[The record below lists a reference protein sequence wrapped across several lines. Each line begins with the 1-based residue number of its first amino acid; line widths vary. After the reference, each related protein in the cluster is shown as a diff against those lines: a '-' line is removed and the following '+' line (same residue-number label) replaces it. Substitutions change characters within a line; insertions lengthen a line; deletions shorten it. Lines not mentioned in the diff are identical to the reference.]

1 MENTATKTNTKS
13 ITKAIAYGNNHS
25 FTSLGAMEIERRAPE
40 AKDVA
45 IEILYCGVCHSDL
58 HQAGNDWGNTVYP
71 CIPGHEIVGRV
82 TAVGAEVAK
91 FTVGETV
98 AVGTLVDSCR
108 ECEQCRQGLEQY
120 CEGPVGATNTYNGPF
135 KPDGTNTFGGYS
147 DKIVVDEHFVY
158 RIPENPDVKAV
169 APLLCAGLTTY
180 SPLKH
185 WKVGAGQKIGVI
197 GFGGLGHL
205 GVKLAVALGAEVTVF
220 STTEEKKAN
229 ALEFGAKDF
238 VLSDDAGAMEKLEL
252 KYDFLLNTIPYPFD
266 PNPYVKLL
274 KRDATMAVVGL
285 LLPFSEETN
294 NMEVIFHRRNLAGS
308 LVGGV
313 PETQELLDFCG
324 THNILPEIEMIA
336 MADIN
341 DAHQRMKNEEVHF
354 RYVIDVA
361 NTMPKKA

>member
-1 MENTATKTNTKS
+1 MAKVAAEKETGV
-13 ITKAIAYGNNHS
+13 KAIAYGNNHS
-25 FTSLGAMEIERRAPE
+25 FTNLGAMEIERRAPG

-45 IEILYCGVCHSDL
+45 VDILYCGVCHSDL
-58 HQAGNDWGNTVYP
+58 HQASNDWGNTIYP

-82 TAVGAEVAK
+82 TAVGNEVSK
-91 FTVGETV
+91 FKVGETV
-98 AVGTLVDSCR
+98 AIGTLVDSCR
-108 ECEQCRQGLEQY
+108 ECENCKEGLEQY

-147 DKIVVDEHFVY
+147 NKIVVDEHFVY
-158 RIPENPDVKAV
+158 TIPENLDLKAV

-197 GFGGLGHL
+197 GLGGLGHI
-205 GVKLAVALGAEVTVF
+205 GVKLAVALGAEVTIF
-220 STTEEKKAN
+220 STDEEKSKD
-229 ALEFGAKDF
+229 ALELGAKDF
-238 VLSDDAGAMEKLEL
+238 VLSTDTAAMDALEL

-274 KRDATMAVVGL
+274 KRDGTMAVVGL
-285 LLPFSEETN
+285 LLPFKAETN
-294 NMEVIFHRRNLAGS
+294 NMEIAFHRRNLAGS

-324 THNILPEIEMIA
+324 EHNITPEVEIIRME
-336 MADIN
+336 DIN
-341 DAHQRMKNEEVHF
+341 DAHQRMKNEEVRY
-354 RYVIDVA
+354 RYVIDIA
-361 NTMPKKA
+361 GTMPSEA

>member
-1 MENTATKTNTKS
+1 MESTAAKTNTK
-13 ITKAIAYGNNHS
+13 AVAYGNNHS
-25 FTSLGAMEIERRAPE
+25 FTNLAPMEIERRAPK

-45 IEILYCGVCHSDL
+45 IDILYSGVCHSDL
-58 HQAGNDWGNTVYP
+58 HQASNDWGNTIYP
-71 CIPGHEIVGRV
+71 CVPGHEIVGRV
-82 TAVGAEVAK
+82 TAVGNEVSK
-91 FTVGETV
+91 FAVGETV

-120 CEGPVGATNTYNGPF
+120 CEGPVGATMTYNGPM

-147 DKIVVDEHFVY
+147 DKIVVDERFVY
-158 RIPENPDVKAV
+158 KIPENLDVKAV

-185 WKVGAGQKIGVI
+185 WKVGAGQKVGII

-205 GVKLAVALGAEVTVF
+205 GVKLAVALGADVTVF
-220 STTEEKKAN
+220 STTQEKEAD
-229 ALEFGAKDF
+229 AFELGAKSF
-238 VLSDDAGAMEKLEL
+238 VLSDDTAQMESLEL

-285 LLPFSEETN
+285 LLPFSAPTN

-313 PETQELLDFCG
+313 PETQEMLDFCG
-324 THNILPEIEMIA
+324 EHNILPEIEMIA

-341 DAHQRMKNEEVHF
+341 DAHKRMKNEEVHF
-354 RYVIDVA
+354 RYVIDIA
-361 NTMPKKA
+361 GTMPKEA

>member
-1 MENTATKTNTKS
+1 MESTATKIS
-13 ITKAIAYGNNHS
+13 SKAIAYGNNHS
-25 FTSLGAMEIERRAPE
+25 FTNLGPMEIERRAPK

-45 IEILYCGVCHSDL
+45 IDILYCGVCHSDL

-71 CIPGHEIVGRV
+71 CVPGHEIVGRV
-82 TAVGAEVAK
+82 TAIGGEVTK
-91 FTVGETV
+91 FKVGETV

-158 RIPENPDVKAV
+158 TIPENLDIKAV

-185 WKVGAGQKIGVI
+185 WKVGAGQKVGIV

-205 GVKLAVALGAEVTVF
+205 AVKLAVALGADVTVF
-220 STTEEKKAN
+220 STDEDKESYA
-229 ALEFGAKDF
+229 AELGAKDF
-238 VLSDDAGAMEKLEL
+238 VLSTDTAAMEKLEL
-252 KYDFLLNTIPYPFD
+252 QYDFLLNTIPYPFD

-285 LLPFSEETN
+285 LLPFSAATN

-313 PETQELLDFCG
+313 PETQELLEFCAE
-324 THNILPEIEMIA
+324 HDILPEIEIIA
-336 MADIN
+336 MEDIN
-341 DAHQRMKNEEVHF
+341 EAHKRMKNEEVRF
-354 RYVIDVA
+354 RYVIDIA
-361 NTMPKKA
+361 NTLKPK

>member
-1 MENTATKTNTKS
+1 MESTATKIS
-13 ITKAIAYGNNHS
+13 SKAIAYGNNHS
-25 FTSLGAMEIERRAPE
+25 FTNLGPMEIERREPN

-45 IEILYCGVCHSDL
+45 IDILYCGVCHSDL

-71 CIPGHEIVGRV
+71 CVPGHEIVGRV
-82 TAVGAEVAK
+82 TAIGGEVTK
-91 FTVGETV
+91 FKVGETV

-108 ECEQCRQGLEQY
+108 ECEQCQQGLEQY

-158 RIPENPDVKAV
+158 TIPENLDVKAV

-185 WKVGAGQKIGVI
+185 WQVGPGKKVGIG
-197 GFGGLGHL
+197 GLGGLGHL
-205 GVKLAVALGAEVTVF
+205 AVKLAVALGADVTVF
-220 STTEEKKAN
+220 STDEDKESYA
-229 ALEFGAKDF
+229 AELGAKDF
-238 VLSDDAGAMEKLEL
+238 VLSTDTEAMEELEL

-285 LLPFSEETN
+285 LLPFSAATN

-313 PETQELLDFCG
+313 PETQELLEFCAE
-324 THNILPEIEMIA
+324 HNILPEVEMIA
-336 MADIN
+336 MEDIN
-341 DAHQRMKNEEVHF
+341 DAHKRMKNEEVRF
-354 RYVIDVA
+354 RYVIDIA
-361 NTMPKKA
+361 NTLKPE

>member
-1 MENTATKTNTKS
+1 MESTKTQTATKT
-13 ITKAIAYGNNHS
+13 IGYGTNYS
-25 FTSLGAMEIERRAPE
+25 FTSLGPIEFERRVPE

-58 HQAGNDWGNTVYP
+58 HQASNDWGNTVYP

-82 TAVGAEVAK
+82 TAVGNEVTKCA
-91 FTVGETV
+91 VGETV

-108 ECEQCRQGLEQY
+108 ECEQCQQGLEQY

-158 RIPENPDVKAV
+158 KIPANLDVTKV

-185 WKVGAGQKIGVI
+185 WKVGAGQKVGIV

-205 GVKLAVALGAEVTVF
+205 AVKFAKALGAEVTVF
-220 STTEEKKAN
+220 STDKEKEGYATE
-229 ALEFGAKDF
+229 LGATDF
-238 VLSDDAGAMEKLEL
+238 VLSDDSEAMEKLEL

-313 PETQELLDFCG
+313 PETRELLEFCSE
-324 THNILPEIEMIA
+324 HDILPEVEMIA
-336 MADIN
+336 MKDIN
-341 DAHQRMKNEEVHF
+341 DAHKRMKNEEVRF
-354 RYVIDVA
+354 RYVIDIA
-361 NTMPKKA
+361 GTMPKEV

>member
-1 MENTATKTNTKS
+1 MESTAAKTE
-13 ITKAIAYGNNHS
+13 IKAIAYGNNHS
-25 FTSLGAMEIERRAPE
+25 FTNLGPMEIERRAPQ

-58 HQAGNDWGNTVYP
+58 HQASNDWGNTVYP
-71 CIPGHEIVGRV
+71 CVPGHEIVGRV
-82 TAVGAEVAK
+82 TAVGAEVTRFK
-91 FTVGETV
+91 VGETV

-120 CEGPVGATNTYNGPF
+120 CEGPRGATNTYNGPF

-158 RIPENPDVKAV
+158 TIPENLDIKAV

-220 STTEEKKAN
+220 STDEEKGTYATE
-229 ALEFGAKDF
+229 LGAKDF
-238 VLSDDAGAMEKLEL
+238 VLSTDTAAMDALEL
-252 KYDFLLNTIPYPFD
+252 KYDFLLNTIPYAFD

-274 KRDATMAVVGL
+274 KRDGTMAVVGL
-285 LLPFSEETN
+285 LLPFSAPTN
-294 NMEVIFHRRNLAGS
+294 NMEVIFHRRHLAGS

-313 PETQELLDFCG
+313 PETQELLEFCG
-324 THNILPEIEMIA
+324 KHNILPEVEIIA
-336 MADIN
+336 MEDIN
-341 DAHQRMKNEEVHF
+341 DAHQRMKNEEVRF

-361 NTMPKKA
+361 NTMPKEA